1 MITKQEVKRFTE
13 THRDK
18 DFSPAKY
25 EYSLFLYKDVED
37 KMYDFANLVF
47 QKDKAEEK
55 ANQQMIAEAQTAE
68 DVIKLMR
75 TKIPVTDRQKVILK
89 AIAMEEETLPLIQK
103 RALTNRQNIF
113 IENALKYFLRCKTN
127 CCEWILENY
136 RDFKSE
142 YLKSMLCLVLGFR
155 GNIDMIEFLIKEA
168 ERLEREYPNESFDQ
182 GPALAVQELAVR
194 FLN

>member
-1 MITKQEVKRFTE
+1 
-13 THRDK
+13 
-18 DFSPAKY
+18 
-25 EYSLFLYKDVED
+25 
-37 KMYDFANLVF
+37 MYDFANLVI
-47 QKDKAEEK
+47 QKDNAEEK

-127 CCEWILENY
+127 CCEWI
-136 RDFKSE
+136 
-142 YLKSMLCLVLGFR
+142 
-155 GNIDMIEFLIKEA
+155 
-168 ERLEREYPNESFDQ
+168 
-182 GPALAVQELAVR
+182 
-194 FLN
+194 

>member
-1 MITKQEVKRFTE
+1 MTKNEVKRFLK

-18 DFSPAKY
+18 NFSPAKY
-25 EYSLFLYKDVED
+25 EYSLFLYKD
-37 KMYDFANLVF
+37 
-47 QKDKAEEK
+47 AEEK
-55 ANQQMIAEAQTAE
+55 MYELTNKFVHRDKKEELANLKTIAEAQTAE
-68 DVIKLMR
+68 DVSNLMR
-75 TKIPVTDRQKVILK
+75 KNFPIDDRLKIIKK
-89 AIAMEEETLPLIQK
+89 AVEMEEETLPLIQK
-103 RALTNRQNIF
+103 RALTNRQDIF

-136 RDFKSE
+136 QIFKSE

-155 GNIDMIEFLIKEA
+155 GDVDMIEFLIKEA
-168 ERLEREYPNESFDQ
+168 ERFERDYPNESFDQ